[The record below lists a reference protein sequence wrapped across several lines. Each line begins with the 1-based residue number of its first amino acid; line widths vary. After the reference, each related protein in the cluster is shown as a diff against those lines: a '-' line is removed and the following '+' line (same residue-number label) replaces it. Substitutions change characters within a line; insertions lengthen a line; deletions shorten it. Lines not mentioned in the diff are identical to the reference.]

1 MLFRRAI
8 LIIHG
13 FAGGTYDEEDL
24 ANYLE
29 LDPFYDVFQFTLP
42 GHRKNLSKVKYEE
55 WINYSEDKLK
65 WLIENNYKNIYLIGH
80 SMGGVI
86 ATYLATKYKE
96 VKKLVL
102 AAPAF
107 QYLKVENE
115 KLKISSSIKSTPGI
129 VKTYGRDE
137 IISRLLKLNPFVLKE
152 FTTLI
157 KKYYNVTK
165 DLKCP
170 VLIIQGNR
178 DNIVPISSARHVYNT
193 VNSNIKK
200 IVFVDNLTHDVFYG
214 ERSKEM
220 FKLVLDFLKNST
232 SGEYNI

>member
-1 MLFRRAI
+1 MLFRKAI

-24 ANYLE
+24 ASFLE
-29 LDPFYDVFQFTLP
+29 LEPFYDVFQFTLP
-42 GHRKNLSKVKYEE
+42 GHKKNLSKVKYNE
-55 WINYSEDKLK
+55 WIEYSENKLK
-65 WLIENNYKNIYLIGH
+65 WLIDNNYRNIYLIGH

-115 KLKISSSIKSTPGI
+115 KLKISSSIKSTPNI
-129 VKTYGRDE
+129 VKTYGRNE
-137 IISRLLKLNPFVLKE
+137 IISRLLKLNPLVLKE

-157 KKYYNVTK
+157 KQYYNVTK
-165 DLKCP
+165 NLTCP
-170 VLIIQGNR
+170 VLIIQGKN
-178 DNIVPISSARHVYNT
+178 DNIVPLSSSSHVYNT
-193 VNSNIKK
+193 VKSNIKK
-200 IVFVDNLTHDVFYG
+200 IVYVDNLTHDVFYG
-214 ERSKEM
+214 ERALEIY
-220 FKLVLDFLKNST
+220 KLVLDFLKNSS

>member
-1 MLFRRAI
+1 MLFRKAI

-24 ANYLE
+24 ANFLE

-42 GHRKNLSKVKYEE
+42 GHKKNLSKVKYEE
-55 WINYSEDKLK
+55 WINYSEEKLR
-65 WLIENNYKNIYLIGH
+65 WLIDNNYRSIYLIGH

-115 KLKISSSIKSTPGI
+115 KLKISSSIKSTPDI
-129 VKTYGRDE
+129 VKTYGRNE
-137 IISRLLKLNPFVLKE
+137 IISRLLKLNPLVLKE

-157 KKYYNVTK
+157 KKYYNITK
-165 DLKCP
+165 ELNCP
-170 VLIIQGNR
+170 VLIIQGKK
-178 DNIVPISSARHVYNT
+178 DNIVPLSSSRHVYNT
-193 VNSNIKK
+193 VNSEIKK
-200 IVFVDNLTHDVFYG
+200 IVYVENLTHDVFYG
-214 ERSKEM
+214 ERSLEIYKI
-220 FKLVLDFLKNST
+220 VLDFLKNSS